1 MDNTTK
7 TEENIKEADVIKKD
21 LNSGEKIKVEKPK
34 NGLSFKIWVV
44 IFLGMFLS
52 SVLGGFFGFVAGGFS
67 GMLSDKIKNKVE
79 SKLGFTDKSKK
90 AEKGSV
96 FREESAV
103 IDVVEK
109 NSPGVV
115 NIVITKDVPKF
126 KNNGFNFFFNPFGYQ
141 DEESQETEKQ
151 KVGGGTG
158 FFVSV
163 DGMIVTNKHVVSD
176 TAAEYTVITMD
187 KKEYTAKV
195 LARHPSLDIAIIKI
209 ENTEGKD
216 FPVLTLGDSEALKVG
231 QAAIAIGNSLGE
243 FSNSVSL
250 GIVSGLKRDITAG
263 SGFGDSEKL
272 SNIIQTDA
280 AINPGNSGGPLLDI
294 KGNVI
299 GINVAVAQNV
309 ENIGFALSVNDIKKT
324 IEQVKNNGK
333 ISIPY
338 IGIRY
343 VMLDAQIQADN
354 NLPYNYGALIS
365 RGEKIT
371 DFAVIPGS
379 PADKAGLMENDIILE
394 INNKKVDGD
403 NQVNSLISSLGIG
416 EEVTLKIWHKGD
428 EKEVKVKLEE
438 RK

>member
-7 TEENIKEADVIKKD
+7 KEEEIKDAQINKEASIVSE
-21 LNSGEKIKVEKPK
+21 NHRNENRQSRMSG
-34 NGLSFKIWVV
+34 KIWLI

-52 SVLGGFFGFVAGGFS
+52 SILGGFFGFVAGGFS
-67 GMLSDKIKNKVE
+67 GVLSSGIKSKIE
-79 SKLGFTDKSKK
+79 QKLGLNKTKNQE
-90 AEKGSV
+90 EKGTL

-109 NSPGVV
+109 SSPAVV
-115 NIVITKDVPKF
+115 NIVITKDVPRF
-126 KNNGFNFFFNPFGYQ
+126 RDNGFNFFFNPFDDGS
-141 DEESQETEKQ
+141 DSQELEKQ

-158 FFVSV
+158 FFVSN

-176 TAAEYTVITMD
+176 QAAEYTVITTD
-187 KKEYTAKV
+187 EKEYTARV
-195 LARHPSLDIAIIKI
+195 LARHPSLDVAIIKI
-209 ENTEGKD
+209 EGAN
-216 FPVLTLGDSEALKVG
+216 FPVLPLGDSASLKVG
-231 QAAIAIGNSLGE
+231 QSVIAIGNSLAE

-263 SGFGDSEKL
+263 SGYGDSERL
-272 SNIIQTDA
+272 TNIIQTDA

-299 GINVAVAQNV
+299 GINVAVAQGV
-309 ENIGFALSVNDIKKT
+309 ENIGFAISVDDVKKT
-324 IEQVKNNGK
+324 IEQVKNSGR
-333 ISIPY
+333 ITIPY

-343 VMLDAQIQADN
+343 IMLNDQILKEN
-354 NLPYNYGALIS
+354 SLPYNYGALIS
-365 RGEKIT
+365 RGERVT

-394 INNKKVDGD
+394 LNGQKIDEENEINNIIG
-403 NQVNSLISSLGIG
+403 SLGIG
-416 EEVTLKIWHKGD
+416 DQIKVKIWHKGE
-428 EKEVKVKLEE
+428 EKEVTITLAE